1 MPNMQKIMYD
11 NFDDDLYQ
19 FTGKRQDDY
28 QNIRD
33 KFEQQYGINGLDQY
47 CLRNVD
53 LTNPTHKSLIAAYN
67 DPMYNAYVFSYNS
80 IFPRALPNDYPNLEL
95 EPVIGKFLN
104 RPNDFVKGNR
114 LLEYGCG
121 GCNAAFKFWLAG
133 FDLTLC
139 DLPLD
144 WLKFLEWRIKKYAIP
159 RIKFI
164 YIEDN
169 ASFLPNNEMYD
180 CFYTHDV
187 FEHVVNP
194 HHALFHMSQ
203 HIKPGALVYIELKF
217 HAGGFH
223 LAVNHK
229 KFNLEKDNIN
239 NEDGNQVWRDVLNV
253 CGIVPVP
260 INWNYPPYFFR
271 KLWRS

>member
-1 MPNMQKIMYD
+1 MSKVQEVMLE

-19 FTGKRQDDY
+19 FTSKRQKDY
-28 QNIRD
+28 QQIRD

-53 LTNPTHKSLIAAYN
+53 LTSPTHKSLIDAYN
-67 DPMYNAYVFSYNS
+67 DPIFNAYVYSYNG
-80 IFPRALPNDYPNLEL
+80 IFPKTLPINYLNLES

-104 RPNDFVKGNR
+104 HPNEILKGKR

-121 GCNAAFKFWLAG
+121 GCNTAFIFWLAG

-144 WLKFLEWRIKKYAIP
+144 WLKFLEWRIKKYEVP

-169 ASFLPNNEMYD
+169 ASFLPDNEMYD

-187 FEHVVNP
+187 FEHVINP
-194 HHALFHMSQ
+194 AHALFHISQ
-203 HIKPGALVYIELKF
+203 HIKPGALIYIELKF
-217 HAGGFH
+217 HSGGFH
-223 LAVNHK
+223 LTVDHN
-229 KFNLEKDNIN
+229 KFNLEKDKIS
-239 NEDGNQVWRDVLNV
+239 NEDGNQLWRDVLNM
-253 CGIVPVP
+253 CDIVPVP
-260 INWNYPPYFFR
+260 LNWQYPPYFFR
-271 KLWRS
+271 KLWKN